1 MPVSKEK
8 NLKRKLAPRFS
19 SNAEFDKRGRPSCP
33 AYFDEVWYSN
43 AHLEGARTVDAW
55 GHYIAHAREPGFDPN
70 PAFDSAWY
78 AKRFMSKADKRSPLT
93 HYVQQGR
100 REGASPSP
108 WFDPEWY
115 RKVHP
120 DVAESGVEPLRHY
133 LEEGV
138 AQLRSPGPYFDAV
151 WYLSSQGDD
160 VSVRRD
166 PLAHYR
172 ANAGR
177 PGVEANPLGAI
188 PAETGGP
195 MAVSAL
201 FDAEWYLDHYRDVQA
216 AGVDPVW
223 HYLEAG
229 RFEGRRPNPCFDPE
243 YYIYRRPEL
252 AVEDALGHYVIHGS
266 GEDCDPNPYFSGSWY
281 REKYLRGV
289 QDINPLQHY
298 LEKGAQEGLW
308 PHPLFSEGR
317 YLKLNKDV
325 AELVRQRI
333 VRFGYYHFCL
343 WGADELEGGR
353 YRHFT
358 FRWNDYDLGYDKVA
372 YAVDNPD
379 VAQAISNG
387 RIRNGIEHLFVYGW
401 REAVDGLRP
410 LYSARHQVKL
420 LRNIAGRAPKAG
432 GRHLCLFA
440 HYDRDGLIAPY
451 VLVYLKALRAMDVD
465 IVFVTAAD
473 NDKELAKVKSLVS
486 RVLVKNEAGR
496 DFGSWWLALK
506 TIGLSC
512 GEKYERLI
520 FANDSI
526 YFPVRPIEPLFADM
540 SVKGYNFY
548 GLSDSREHEHHL
560 QSFFLAFDAKAQA
573 AVLPEFLLSYER
585 HYAASKMT
593 QIREFEYG
601 LTQVAKAAGLSVG
614 AYLAID
620 DLREL
625 LIHNPDYRAYA
636 PLVQMGLGDVNP
648 IHDVWDVAIASA
660 GWPGVKVELLR
671 DNPRGA
677 KGLDQLPD
685 LIGDGDVPYEVIE
698 SHQKRMRS
706 PAPLRVASPA
716 RAEAVKVDVRERI
729 AGQGPDGRRLVLFAH
744 YDPHGVVDDHV
755 VHQLK
760 ALVQNDC
767 AVAVITPSTRPDE
780 LAKFRPYAKDVI
792 VKSDA
797 GRDFGSW
804 DLGIREYGAAL
815 EAYDSVIWMN
825 DSTYF
830 PLFDLKPMFDKMDS
844 GDTDF
849 WGIVDSNNVTW
860 HVMSWFWSF
869 NRKIIKDGWFDWYV
883 REHNAAYSK
892 WAQIHNYEMRIPRML
907 RAAGYSADAYVSSSR
922 VSEHI
927 LGQTLLHPQ
936 DLAARAPDVGAYGR
950 PARGPAV
957 GRTLQHPKADAAR
970 SGQFNM
976 MHDFWQEIV
985 VDLGCPAV
993 KVELVR
999 DNPLGID
1006 LSSLLDVIGKHTDYD
1021 PDLIRR
1027 HMKRL
1032 KTTHLPSPAW
1042 ADLSQSSARDL

>member
-1 MPVSKEK
+1 MRSFKPSTEV
-8 NLKRKLAPRFS
+8 
-19 SNAEFDKRGRPSCP
+19 DKRGRPLCS

-43 AHLEGARTVDAW
+43 THLQGSRTADAW
-55 GHYIAHAREPGFDPN
+55 GHYLANAREPGFDPN

-78 AKRFMSKADKRSPLT
+78 AKRFMSKADKRTPLT

-100 REGASPSP
+100 RQGASPSP
-108 WFDPEWY
+108 WFDPDWY
-115 RKVHP
+115 RKVHA
-120 DVAESGVEPLRHY
+120 DVAESGVDPLRHY

-138 AQLRSPGPYFDAV
+138 AQLRSPGPYFDPV

-160 VSVRRD
+160 ESVKRN

-177 PGVEANPLGAI
+177 PGFEPNPLGAI
-188 PAETGGP
+188 PAEAGDAT
-195 MAVSAL
+195 AVSAL
-201 FDAEWYLDHYRDVQA
+201 FDVEWYLDHYKDVRA

-229 RFEGRRPNPCFDPE
+229 RFEGRRPSPFFDPI
-243 YYIYRRPEL
+243 YYVKQAPEVS
-252 AVEDALGHYVIHGS
+252 VEDALGHYVILGYRE
-266 GEDCDPNPYFSGSWY
+266 GFDPCPYFSTAWY
-281 REKYLRGV
+281 SEEHLGADGDV
-289 QDINPLQHY
+289 SPLEHY
-298 LEKGAQEGLW
+298 LEKGAQLGLS
-308 PHPLFSEGR
+308 PHPLYDDAR
-317 YLKLNKDV
+317 YLESNPDV
-325 AELVRQRI
+325 AEGVRNGRVVSGYHHFVGWGVDEI
-333 VRFGYYHFCL
+333 ERGDFRRFSFP
-343 WGADELEGGR
+343 WGKYSLDFDLDA
-353 YRHFT
+353 YR
-358 FRWNDYDLGYDKVA
+358 
-372 YAVDNPD
+372 VDNPD
-379 VAQAISNG
+379 VSRAIASG
-387 RIRNGIEHLFVYGW
+387 RVGGALDHLFTVGW
-401 REAVDGLRP
+401 REAMDGLRA
-410 LYSARHQVKL
+410 LYSARHQVRL
-420 LRNIAGRAPKAG
+420 LNNIAGRAAKSG
-432 GRHLCLFA
+432 GRYLCLFA
-440 HYDRDGLIAPY
+440 HYDRDDLVDPY
-451 VLVYLKALRAMDVD
+451 VVTALKSLRALDVD
-465 IVFVTAAD
+465 IVFITATAD
-473 NDKELAKVKSLVS
+473 DKQLAKVKPLVS
-486 RVLVKNEAGR
+486 RILVKNEAGR

-506 TIGLSC
+506 TLGLDC
-512 GEKYERLI
+512 GQGYERVM
-520 FANDSI
+520 FVNDSI
-526 YFPVRPIEPLFADM
+526 YFPVRPLAPMFADM
-540 SVKGYNFY
+540 EVKGYNLY
-548 GLSDSREHEHHL
+548 GLSDSHDLQNYHL
-560 QSFFLAFDAKAQA
+560 QSFFLAFDAKASA
-573 AVLPEFLLSYER
+573 AVFPEFMER
-585 HYAASKMT
+585 FERNYVLAKWG
-593 QIREFEYG
+593 QIREYELG
-601 LTQVAKAAGLSVG
+601 LTKIAQEAGLSVG
-614 AYLAID
+614 AYFSGD
-620 DLREL
+620 DVREDVIRDPRLKRWETLRGGL
-625 LIHNPDYRAYA
+625 SHINPT
-636 PLVQMGLGDVNP
+636 
-648 IHDVWDVAIASA
+648 HDLWDLMI
-660 GWPGVKVELLR
+660 GHYNWPGLKVELLR

-677 KGLDQLPD
+677 NRLNQLPD
-685 LIGDGDVPYEVIE
+685 LIGDGDVPYALIE

-716 RAEAVKVDVRERI
+716 RAEAVEVDVRERV

-760 ALVQNDC
+760 ALTRNDC
-767 AVAVITPSTRPDE
+767 AVAVITPSTRADE
-780 LAKFRPYAKDVI
+780 LAKFRPYAKNII

-804 DLGIREYGAAL
+804 DLGIREYGAAM

-830 PLFDLKPMFDKMDS
+830 PLFDLKPMFDKMDGGS
-844 GDTDF
+844 ADF

-907 RAAGYSADAYVSSSR
+907 RAAGYSTDSYVSSSR

-927 LGQTLLHPQ
+927 LRKTILHPRE
-936 DLAARAPDVGAYGR
+936 LAANATAADAYGR
-950 PARGPAV
+950 PRGTTD
-957 GRTLQHPKADAAR
+957 GTMLQHPKAGAAR

-1042 ADLSQSSARDL
+1042 ADLGQSSARDL